1 MKTRNLT
8 PFPFGTKVTSRT
20 PPQLEMTL
28 VLRGL
33 FTLKPGHPVAP
44 LQSES
49 GIPQGFMTADVFH
62 PDDDERRGECLYP
75 SDFADYKP
83 RADVLLRGTCHA
95 PGGRPVTEC
104 PVELAVG
111 AWSKRLRV
119 LGRRVWTESVF
130 GSPMSSPAPFVQ
142 MPLGYSSAFGG
153 PEYRQNPAGRGYK
166 TPELPTVELAEE
178 PIRSRGAEPAPAGF
192 GPINPAWPQR
202 AAKVGK
208 EYGRRWRAERAPF
221 YAEDFDW
228 SYFNAAPA
236 DQQLEGYLRGDE
248 ALGFTNLHPTAPSF
262 QAALPGLR
270 IRSFVKDVLHRVRE
284 VRMVLDTLF
293 ANLDDETLALTWRGL
308 VRVTD
313 QDLLDVARVV
323 VASEPLASEPLPA
336 EHYHAM
342 FAEMEE
348 DPLGIRKV
356 LRPETAE
363 IALAMTRRGKGGGFG
378 PGSGPRPDPS
388 LDPLS
393 AHLAEKLGTI
403 APEVQQGIRTSM
415 GNKGAVDALLGTAR
429 PGLDLRSMIA
439 KAINDGA
446 GQPRARAAP
455 APRPGEPP
463 RIPLRDAVL
472 QMRRAAETSRTAT
485 AGGGLNPPELAAL
498 EAAAHD
504 PGLAALDP
512 SLAGA
517 PAEGVAPTEPG
528 PGRDLRGRDLSG
540 RDLSGQD
547 LSFANL
553 EGAIL
558 TGANLRATSL
568 RGANLTC
575 AILAAADLTGAD
587 LSGANLTTANLSR
600 IVAVGVILDGATL
613 KQTVFSE
620 AKLERASLRG
630 ARGEQTV
637 FSGANLAEAIAVECQ
652 LTLGNFSEA
661 VLTQADFSRATLVR
675 CAFLDA
681 KLGAASFAQA
691 SLTKC
696 SFARSSL
703 ERASFARA
711 RGEQN
716 AWIGARL
723 DHADFSYAVLPGA
736 HFTEASLAYTRFF
749 GADLRESRF
758 YRASLDHTEL
768 VQCNLMSADLCR
780 STTTS
785 TRFTGS
791 NLYDAKFLQAAGAGC
806 DFTDANLKTSTLE
819 RA

>member
-33 FTLKPGHPVAP
+33 FTLKPGQPIVPVEA
-44 LQSES
+44 ES
-49 GIPQGFMTADVFH
+49 GIPQGFLTADAFH
-62 PDDDERRGECLYP
+62 PDDDERRGECLYA
-75 SDFADYKP
+75 SDLADFKP
-83 RADVLLRGTCHA
+83 RTDLLLRGTCHA

-119 LGRRVWTESVF
+119 IGRRVWTESVF
-130 GSPMSSPAPFVQ
+130 GSPMSAPAPFVQ
-142 MPLGYSSAFGG
+142 MPLGYASAFGG
-153 PEYRQNPAGRGYK
+153 PEYGQNPAGKGYK

-178 PIRSRGAEPAPAGF
+178 PIRGRGAEPAPAGF
-192 GPINPAWPQR
+192 GPLNPAWPQR
-202 AAKVGK
+202 AGKLGK

-248 ALGFTNLHPTAPSF
+248 ELGFTNLHPAAPSF
-262 QAALPGLR
+262 QVALPALR
-270 IRSFVKDVLHRVRE
+270 MRAFVKDVHHRVRE

-313 QDLLDVARVV
+313 PDLVDVARVV

-336 EHYHAM
+336 EHYHAV
-342 FAEMEE
+342 FVEMEE

-356 LRPETAE
+356 LQPEMAE
-363 IALAMTRRGKGGGFG
+363 IALEMTRQGKKGGLGSG
-378 PGSGPRPDPS
+378 PGPRPDPS

-393 AHLAEKLGTI
+393 AHLAAKLGAL
-403 APEVQQGIRTSM
+403 APEVQQRVRSSM
-415 GNKGAVDALLGTAR
+415 SNKGEVDALLGTAR
-429 PGLDLRSMIA
+429 PGLDLKSMIA
-439 KAINDGA
+439 RAINDGA
-446 GQPRARAAP
+446 GRSRPVAP
-455 APRPGEPP
+455 SRLGEP
-463 RIPLRDAVL
+463 RVPLGDAVRS
-472 QMRRAAETSRTAT
+472 MRKAAETGRKAT
-485 AGGGLNPPELAAL
+485 AGAGVNPPELAAL

-504 PGLAALDP
+504 PRLTALDP
-512 SLAGA
+512 SLATMPVEGA
-517 PAEGVAPTEPG
+517 PPTPPG
-528 PGRDLRGRDLSG
+528 PDRDLRGRDFSD

-547 LSFANL
+547 LSGANL
-553 EGAIL
+553 EGAIF
-558 TGANLRATSL
+558 TGAKLRAASL
-568 RGANLTC
+568 RGANLTS

-587 LSGANLTTANLSR
+587 LSQADLTTANLSKA
-600 IVAVGVILDGATL
+600 IAVGVILDGATL

-620 AKLERASLRG
+620 ANLERASLRG
-630 ARGEQTV
+630 ARGEQTI

-661 VLTQADFSRATLVR
+661 VLTQADFSGATLVR

-681 KLGAASFAQA
+681 KLDAAHFAQA
-691 SLTKC
+691 LLTKS

-703 ERASFARA
+703 ERASFVRA
-711 RGEQN
+711 RGDLTV
-716 AWIGARL
+716 WIGARL

-768 VQCNLMSADLCR
+768 VQCNLMGADLCR
-780 STTTS
+780 STTNG

-791 NLYDAKFLQAAGAGC
+791 NLYDAKFLNAAGAGC
-806 DFTDANLKTSTLE
+806 DFTGANLKTSTLE